1 MVLLPAL
8 TYKQYTMEHV
18 ILRLPAWEGLSLS
31 RDNLTNMNKEHHN
44 HDNYRFKVEN
54 E

>member
-1 MVLLPAL
+1 MILLPAL

-18 ILRLPAWEGLSLS
+18 ILRLPAWEGLS
-31 RDNLTNMNKEHHN
+31 RDNLTNMNKEYHN
-44 HDNYRFKVEN
+44 HDNYPFKVEN